1 MEKMPLLGAPG
12 YYCALGYW
20 MAAVLFGYENKRKH
34 TAGITVLLQIVF
46 LVCIIIFS
54 VVTDT
59 NLAIYFLPCFAFA
72 ILLLFLMLY
81 LTCEM
86 P

>member
-34 TAGITVLLQIVF
+34 TAGITVLLQSVF
-46 LVCIIIFS
+46 LVCIIIF
-54 VVTDT
+54 
-59 NLAIYFLPCFAFA
+59 
-72 ILLLFLMLY
+72 
-81 LTCEM
+81 
-86 P
+86 

>member
-34 TAGITVLLQIVF
+34 TAGHHRTAADCISCLHHNLFSCDGHKPCNLFFALLCVCHIAAVF
-46 LVCIIIFS
+46 DAVS
-54 VVTDT
+54 D
-59 NLAIYFLPCFAFA
+59 
-72 ILLLFLMLY
+72 M
-81 LTCEM
+81 
-86 P
+86 